1 VGGSGEKHICI
12 CSVIK
17 VFWFSRLEAGLLCI
31 YVGVWFGFSVLSEF
45 IAN

>member
-17 VFWFSRLEAGLLCI
+17 VFWFRGWKLGCSVFTLEYGL
-31 YVGVWFGFSVLSEF
+31 GFPF
-45 IAN
+45 